1 MGRMPAAGLLLTGG
15 ASRRMGRDKAA
26 LPAIDGED
34 SLADRTARLLASTTH
49 PCFEVGPGHSHLPT
63 VLEDP
68 PGGGPLAAVA
78 AGQQRLAAVN
88 WSGPAL
94 VVATDLPRLTGG
106 LLAWLSEHPSARSV
120 VPVLDDIPQTLCA
133 RYAAHDLALARG
145 LVAGGQRSM
154 RDLLERID
162 PLLAGPEL
170 WAPAA
175 GDPEALVDVDTP
187 ADLARLR
194 AAR

>member
-1 MGRMPAAGLLLTGG
+1 MPAAGLLLTGG

-26 LPAIDGED
+26 LPAFDGED
-34 SLADRTARLLASTTH
+34 SLAGRTARLLASATH
-49 PCFEVGPGHSHLPT
+49 PCFEVGPGHSHLPA
-63 VLEDP
+63 VVEDP

-78 AGQQRLAAVN
+78 AGQQFLAAAG

-94 VVATDLPRLTGG
+94 VVATDLPCLTGG
-106 LLAWLSEHPSARSV
+106 LLSWLSEHPSARSV
-120 VPVLDDIPQTLCA
+120 VPVFDEVAQTLCA
-133 RYAAHDLALARG
+133 RYAAADLALARE
-145 LVAGGQRSM
+145 LVAGGRRSM
-154 RDLLERID
+154 RDLLDRID

-170 WAPAA
+170 WVAAA
-175 GDPEALVDVDTP
+175 GDPEALIDVDTP